1 MKTIFEQQGVEYR
14 QAGDYMLPDVEL
26 TEQTE
31 YQIGVWGQ
39 RYKRYLKSNHRVLY
53 YNYLTSGRLY
63 EHLAEVDTRSEK
75 KFQEL
80 VKSLAENEKYTDKI
94 KPKARANLN
103 GKLSLFLWCKVLFN
117 LSEQTIYTPI
127 VVKRSNLV
135 REHPK
140 TCQKNR

>member
-1 MKTIFEQQGVEYR
+1 MTCEEIRLVKPTLELEKEALKYR
-14 QAGDYMLPDVEL
+14 Q
-26 TEQTE
+26 
-31 YQIGVWGQ
+31 
-39 RYKRYLKSNHRVLY
+39 
-53 YNYLTSGRLY
+53 
-63 EHLAEVDTRSEK
+63 EHFD
-75 KFQEL
+75 FD
-80 VKSLAENEKYTDKI
+80 TDKI
-94 KPKARANLN
+94 KPKARANFN